1 MRGHSAERRAARSSR
16 GFTLIELLVVIAIIA
31 VLIALLLPA
40 VQQAREAARRT
51 QCKNHLKQ
59 FGLAQHNYHDTFKC
73 FPPAA
78 IAGGV
83 GANQDVARGWSWTEM
98 LLPYVDQASLYNQI
112 GVGQQLLVPQSAANM
127 TNTNDYTT
135 ANNGTP
141 EKLLTK
147 KIAMFLCP
155 SANGDAENKYEK
167 NLGTL
172 MYCMNNQIVTPPNPL
187 KITPLSDI
195 IDGASNTVLMGE
207 KSLMTAPFIAVGA
220 VWGTSRICGNRLHII
235 AAQNNMNVP
244 FDGTHNATTLCYVEN
259 GTPVNLVTRAVAAS
273 SHTGGCH
280 FVMCDGAVR
289 FINENIAA
297 DPLRPSG
304 GAGLYLYQNLYNLN
318 DKQAIGEF

>member
-1 MRGHSAERRAARSSR
+1 MKGHSSNRRTVRSGR

-59 FGLAQHNYHDTFKC
+59 FGLAQHTYHDTFKC

-78 IAGGV
+78 VAGGV

-98 LLPYVDQASLYNQI
+98 LLPYLDQSAIYNQI

-127 TNTNDYTT
+127 SNTNDYTT
-135 ANNGTP
+135 ATSGTP
-141 EKLLTK
+141 EKMLTT
-147 KIAMFLCP
+147 KIPMFFCP
-155 SANGDAENKYEK
+155 SAGGISVNQFEK

-172 MYCMNNQIVTPPNPL
+172 MYCTNNQITPVPNPPKVTP
-187 KITPLSDI
+187 ISDI
-195 IDGASNTVLMGE
+195 IDGTSNTILMGE
-207 KSLMTAPFIAVGA
+207 KALMQAPFVAVGA
-220 VWGTSRICGNRLHII
+220 TWGTSRICGNRLHII
-235 AAQNNMNVP
+235 AAQNNMNTP
-244 FDGTHNATTLCYVEN
+244 FDGTLNSGTFCYVEN

-273 SHTGGCH
+273 PHAGGCH
-280 FVMCDGAVR
+280 FLMCDGAVR

-297 DPLRPSG
+297 DPVRPSN
-304 GAGLYLYQNLYNLN
+304 GAGQYLYQNLYNLN
-318 DKQAIGEF
+318 DKQTIGEF